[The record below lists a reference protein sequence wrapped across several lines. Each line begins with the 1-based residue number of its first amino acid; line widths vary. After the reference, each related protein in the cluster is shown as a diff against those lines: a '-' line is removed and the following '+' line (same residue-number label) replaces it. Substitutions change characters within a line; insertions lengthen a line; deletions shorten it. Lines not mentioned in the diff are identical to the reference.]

1 VKVLNKNV
9 RREFEILDTYEAGI
23 TLTGPEVK
31 AIRTRGIKLDGSF
44 VKIVG
49 NEIHLI
55 NANIP
60 IYEYADLENYDSKRT
75 RKLLLHKKEIL
86 KLQSKLSQKPNLT
99 IVPVSCY
106 NKGSLIKLG
115 IALGRGKKL
124 WERKKVEKD
133 TSEKRRMQKEVK
145 EYLKK

>member
-75 RKLLLHKKEIL
+75 RKLLLHKIGL
-86 KLQSKLSQKPNLT
+86 NC
-99 IVPVSCY
+99 I
-106 NKGSLIKLG
+106 I
-115 IALGRGKKL
+115 
-124 WERKKVEKD
+124 
-133 TSEKRRMQKEVK
+133 
-145 EYLKK
+145 